1 MADMMSQL
9 LSLSSTASTPPV
21 ADLDL
26 TGCAFHCSKVLYH
39 GLQTDNGEFGLGFT
53 QERVQ
58 ELASVCLRAA
68 RQSTP
73 GQASASI
80 QADIEQLIAH
90 GLSLPE
96 APPGSMSRTRS
107 LGPGTG
113 TPYLVPQV
121 PAAAADQ
128 TANRMHLMVPTP
140 NLTPG
145 TTQPSVGSMQMP
157 PPSSISPMAALSL
170 PMAAESAAHSGTA
183 GVAPSQAS
191 AVTSGSNA
199 FEELPDGLNFGPEFF
214 GMDSWRHSRAGRIS
228 GSFRPVRSR
237 DPPRCEFPLAPHPA
251 LTIRWDF
258 SCLNSFRPPW
268 HHLRRSCRHAHVRVG
283 CISGACLVAFCGWGP
298 RTGVLERATST
309 TNAKG
314 K

>member
-1 MADMMSQL
+1 MQ
-9 LSLSSTASTPPV
+9 
-21 ADLDL
+21 
-26 TGCAFHCSKVLYH
+26 
-39 GLQTDNGEFGLGFT
+39 
-53 QERVQ
+53 
-58 ELASVCLRAA
+58 
-68 RQSTP
+68 
-73 GQASASI
+73 
-80 QADIEQLIAH
+80 QADIEQLISH

-113 TPYLVPQV
+113 TPYLAPQV
-121 PAAAADQ
+121 PAPAADQ

-170 PMAAESAAHSGTA
+170 PMAADSATHGGAA

-214 GMDSWRHSRAGRIS
+214 GMDSWASFTGWPDIGQFPTSEIS
-228 GSFRPVRSR
+228 
-237 DPPRCEFPLAPHPA
+237 
-251 LTIRWDF
+251 
-258 SCLNSFRPPW
+258 
-268 HHLRRSCRHAHVRVG
+268 
-283 CISGACLVAFCGWGP
+283 
-298 RTGVLERATST
+298 
-309 TNAKG
+309 
-314 K
+314 